1 MDSALSDE
9 ADYDGHQPINQGGSP
24 GTQHP
29 EDRVAPSD
37 RPMNDEANPDF
48 PVRANITVE
57 KPGGGAILIQ
67 TIVENGYFNI
77 EDISYF
83 AKPDLAHA
91 QTAEKDWAR
100 QSLYAGPPFG
110 NLDPDLQGFLDR
122 YLEERG
128 VNADLAGMIPDYV
141 QVKEQ
146 KEYVS
151 WLESKFPFR
160 SIGVN
165 AVSNGVIQISR
176 TSLLLK
182 WLQPDLF
189 HSSPSSVY

>member
-9 ADYDGHQPINQGGSP
+9 ADYDGHQPINQGGAP
-24 GTQHP
+24 GAQHP

-91 QTAEKDWAR
+91 QTAEKDWVR

-128 VNADLAGMIPDYV
+128 VNADLAGMIPDYI

-146 KEYVS
+146 KEYVA
-151 WLESKFPFR
+151 WLESKLPF
-160 SIGVN
+160 IPIPMV
-165 AVSNGVIQISR
+165 
-176 TSLLLK
+176 
-182 WLQPDLF
+182 
-189 HSSPSSVY
+189 